1 MKTDNKKNYGAF
13 GDGKSRFTYPQTAPP
28 EASENFIAAQALRK
42 EYARKLL
49 MFELEMNK
57 ANKKDRDVGCKI
69 KKEIRK
75 YSMSSTNRR
84 NFIMHCC
91 LATLN
96 KKCISVPETKHLLG
110 MSRQGMT
117 DMVNECFEAEW
128 ILLDK
133 DEAGFRRVKAT
144 PITLECWMDYADYV
158 HSKVD
163 KFDFVHINASRRAME
178 LLTTV
183 DNI

>member
-1 MKTDNKKNYGAF
+1 M
-13 GDGKSRFTYPQTAPP
+13 
-28 EASENFIAAQALRK
+28 SEETKIAVAALRN

-57 ANKKDRDVGCKI
+57 VDKKDRNVGCKI
-69 KKEIRK
+69 KKAIRE
-75 YSMSSTNRR
+75 YSMSSPNKR
-84 NFIMHCC
+84 NFIMRCC

-96 KKCISVPETKHLLG
+96 KKCISVPETQKLLG

-117 DMVNECFEAEW
+117 NMIKECVEPEW

-133 DEAGFRRVKAT
+133 DEAGYRRVKAT

-163 KFDFVHINASRRAME
+163 KFDFVHINASRRAMQL
-178 LLTTV
+178 LLTMQS
-183 DNI
+183 D

>member
-1 MKTDNKKNYGAF
+1 MI
-13 GDGKSRFTYPQTAPP
+13 

-49 MFELEMNK
+49 MFELHMSERNNDNK
-57 ANKKDRDVGCKI
+57 AVECEQKAKIRTYCMSTPNK
-69 KKEIRK
+69 
-75 YSMSSTNRR
+75 R

-96 KKCISVPETKHLLG
+96 NKCISVAETTKLLG
-110 MSRQGMT
+110 MSDAGVT
-117 DMVNECFEAEW
+117 LIINECFDAGW

-133 DEAGFRRVKAT
+133 DKSGCRRVKAT
-144 PITLECWMDYADYV
+144 EITIETWLDYADYV
-158 HSKVD
+158 NIMVD

-178 LLTTV
+178 MLI
-183 DNI
+183 NK